1 MNAMRYTHN
10 RALLGV
16 GLVVLAGLLAA
27 CGGSG
32 DSEEV
37 SPSAPSAA
45 AQPSVAPASED
56 LIPEIRGIEAWIN
69 SEPLTIAELR
79 GKVVLVDF
87 WTYTCVN
94 CIRTLPYLKDW
105 QSKYASRGLV
115 ILGAHSPEFEF
126 EKDFDNV
133 LQAVQDLG
141 VTWPVAMDNDFETWR
156 AYQNRFWPH
165 KYLADAQGRLR
176 YDHIGEGAYLE
187 TEEEIRK
194 LLTEAGFDVSDIPLG
209 LQEPLTAGEASAFG
223 PRTREIYAGY
233 QWELGGYLG
242 NPAPGLTG
250 GPVNF
255 EDPGDRQNGQF
266 YLDGSWLV
274 GSQFISLAEPVAE
287 YGPHIAIR
295 YQARSVNV
303 VLNPQGA
310 APTRVLVTVDEAPVL
325 QLLAGDDIVYD
336 EEGQSYL
343 EVQEARMYS
352 VIRGPERDVRELRLL
367 PISSELQLY
376 AYTFG

>member
-1 MNAMRYTHN
+1 MRRTHH
-10 RALLGV
+10 RMLLGI
-16 GLVVLAGLLAA
+16 GLMVVMVGLLAA
-27 CGGSG
+27 CRGS
-32 DSEEV
+32 DESEEL
-37 SPSAPSAA
+37 PAGARGGTAQPSAA
-45 AQPSVAPASED
+45 PASAD
-56 LIPEIRGIEAWIN
+56 LIPEVRGIEAWIN
-69 SEPLTIAELR
+69 SEPLTIEGLR

-126 EKDFDNV
+126 EKDFSNV
-133 LQAVQDLG
+133 LEAVQDLG
-141 VTWPVAMDNDFETWR
+141 VTWPVAMDNDFATWR

-176 YDHIGEGAYLE
+176 YDHIGEGGYLE

-194 LLTEAGFDVSDIPLG
+194 LLVEAGFDVSDIPLG
-209 LQEPLTAGEASAFG
+209 LQEPLTADAGSAFG

-233 QWELGGYLG
+233 QWQLGGYLG
-242 NPAPGLTG
+242 NPGPGLIR
-250 GPVNF
+250 GPVTF
-255 EDPGDRQNGQF
+255 EDPEERQDGRF
-266 YLDGSWLV
+266 YLEGPWLV
-274 GSQFISLAEPVAE
+274 SPQSVSLAEPVAE

-310 APTRVLVTVDEAPVL
+310 APTRVLVTVDEAPVNP
-325 QLLAGDDIVYD
+325 LLAGDDVVYD

-343 EVQEARMYS
+343 EVQEPRMYN
-352 VIRGPERDVRELRLL
+352 VIRGPERETRELRLL
-367 PISSELQLY
+367 PMSAELHLY
-376 AYTFG
+376 SYTFG